1 MENFWKNIIRY
12 PRFFLTSLAG
22 LLLVITSPLRNL
34 FKIPKLRTFA
44 ILLIFFVIFNIFL
57 IIRKMTG
64 F

>member
-22 LLLVITSPLRNL
+22 LLLIITSPFRNL
-34 FKIPKLRTFA
+34 FKIPKLRIFA

>member
-12 PRFFLTSLAG
+12 PRFFLTSLTG
-22 LLLVITSPLRNL
+22 LILVITSPLRNL
-34 FKIPKLRTFA
+34 FKIPKLRNFA
-44 ILLIFFVIFNIFL
+44 ILLIFLVFFSIVL